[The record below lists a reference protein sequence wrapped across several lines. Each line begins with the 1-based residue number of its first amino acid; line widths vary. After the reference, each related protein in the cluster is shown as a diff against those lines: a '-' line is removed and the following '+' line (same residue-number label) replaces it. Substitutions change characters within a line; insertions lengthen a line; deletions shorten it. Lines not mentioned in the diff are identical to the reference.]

1 MAFDNLGGNGQ
12 AEAGAFDIF
21 VFMFLEAVEPFGQ
34 ALQIFSRN
42 RYAGIGN
49 ADFNRFAF
57 GHFIIFV
64 FGNGGRFGGNDG
76 YDAVGSGIFYGVVKQ
91 VLQYLGNLV
100 LVGTYPGQA
109 GKTGREGEALPFELD
124 FEGTFNFADN
134 GVDADFILRR
144 RIDSQF
150 DFGQRKQVSIKADI

>member
-12 AEAGAFDIF
+12 AEASAFDIF

-124 FEGTFNFADN
+124 FEGALISRITALTLTLSCG
-134 GVDADFILRR
+134 GVLTVSSIL
-144 RIDSQF
+144 DSESRF
-150 DFGQRKQVSIKADI
+150 SIKADI